1 MYSCLQKCNKLN
13 KSHLVGQL
21 YKTKRNVLMSSTYLG
36 FLTLQYVV
44 IIPAI
49 LEYVRRETQMLVDLK
64 TYITHLRTR
73 EFKQIRN

>member
-1 MYSCLQKCNKLN
+1 
-13 KSHLVGQL
+13 
-21 YKTKRNVLMSSTYLG
+21 MSSTYFG

-73 EFKQIRN
+73 EFKQIRNCILKKQVSNFEMGHGQ